1 MTATESPTGQ
11 TRRARGVA
19 ARLGLLAAGLLVVA
33 FSVPLIA
40 RVLGQSGPG
49 SFERTGSM
57 TTPRSTHTATLL
69 RDGRVL
75 LAGGLTEGKTPTSTA
90 ELYDPRT
97 GSFSPTGSMET
108 PRYSHTATLLADGRV
123 LVAGGNGS
131 AGAYLA
137 SAELYYP
144 GTGQFTPTGLMATA
158 RFGHTAT
165 LLANGKVLVAGGMSD
180 GTIFPGSAGRSAD
193 LYDPATGRFAATGN
207 MTGPRYLATAMVL
220 KTGEVLVAGGDVLQ
234 PPASP
239 DLQPKG
245 SAELYDPSTGG
256 FRLTGSMS
264 VSRIGQVA
272 VPLDDGRVI
281 LAGGGDDTIWSYDLV
296 GGAFSSAGRM
306 LKPRAGVAAVKLQT
320 SVILF
325 VGGAHNICCDEWEH
339 YASGELYYTDG
350 GRSAPSS
357 SMIETRAN
365 ETATLLADGR
375 VLVAGGEN
383 SSRGVLDSAELF
395 SLQ

>member
-1 MTATESPTGQ
+1 
-11 TRRARGVA
+11 
-19 ARLGLLAAGLLVVA
+19 
-33 FSVPLIA
+33 
-40 RVLGQSGPG
+40 
-49 SFERTGSM
+49 M

-75 LAGGLTEGKTPTSTA
+75 LAGGLTEGLTPTSTA

-108 PRYSHTATLLADGRV
+108 PRYGHTATLLADGRV
-123 LVAGGNGS
+123 LVTGGNGTT
-131 AGAYLA
+131 GASLA
-137 SAELYYP
+137 SAEVYDP
-144 GTGQFTPTGLMATA
+144 GTGRFAPTGPMATA

-165 LLANGKVLVAGGMSD
+165 LLANSKVLVAGGMSD
-180 GTIFPGSAGRSAD
+180 GTVFPRSAE
-193 LYDPATGRFAATGN
+193 LYDPVTGRFAATGD
-207 MTGPRYLATAMVL
+207 MTAGRYLATATLL
-220 KTGEVLVAGGDVLQ
+220 KTGEVLVAGGDGF
-234 PPASP
+234 PPQASP
-239 DLQPKG
+239 ELHPKG

-264 VSRIGQVA
+264 VARIGQVA

-281 LAGGGDDTIWSYDLV
+281 FAGGGDDTIWSYDPTN
-296 GGAFSSAGRM
+296 GSFASAGRM
-306 LKPRAGVAAVKLQT
+306 LKPRAGVAAVELQ
-320 SVILF
+320 SGVILF

-339 YASGELYYTDG
+339 YSSGELYYADEN
-350 GRSAPSS
+350 RSAPSG

-375 VLVAGGEN
+375 VLIAGGEN
-383 SSRGVLDSAELF
+383 SSKGVLNSAELF